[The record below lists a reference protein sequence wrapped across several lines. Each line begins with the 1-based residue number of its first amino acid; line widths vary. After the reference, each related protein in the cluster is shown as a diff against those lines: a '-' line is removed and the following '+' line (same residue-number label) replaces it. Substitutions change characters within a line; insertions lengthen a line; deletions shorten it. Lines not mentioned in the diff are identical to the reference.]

1 MNQFVILLLKYISV
15 NSDVTELFPVFLF
28 LKDFFLSSASLSLA
42 KSVKLDWFD
51 LLSAS

>member
-1 MNQFVILLLKYISV
+1 MLMNFNK
-15 NSDVTELFPVFLF
+15 LFPVFLF

-42 KSVKLDWFD
+42 KSVKLDKNKDWFD